1 MNEFELIR
9 RHFTRTAPQTV
20 LGVGDDA
27 AIIQPAPGCD
37 LHVSVDMLVQ
47 GRHFFADVDPVSLG
61 YKALA
66 VNLSDMAAMG
76 ATPRWALLSLALPQ
90 VDEAWAA
97 GFARGFFDLAA
108 RFGVDLVGGDTTCGP
123 LTLSVTIMGEAPAG
137 EALRRS
143 GAEVGDDIWVSG
155 RLGEAALALACRLG
169 KVKNVPPE
177 VLAECLQRLERPEPR
192 VVLGLALRTVAHAA
206 LDVSDGLMGDLEHML
221 AASGVGGEVD
231 LEALPTHPWLAAH
244 RAQHVTLIAAGG
256 DDYELCFTAPVSAR
270 EALAA
275 IAEQCGVKL
284 SRIGRITPDRGA
296 RLLDQNGCACPL
308 DKKGY
313 DHFA

>member
-9 RHFTRTAPQTV
+9 RHFTRATPQAV

-27 AIIQPAPGCD
+27 AIVQVAPGCA

-61 YKALA
+61 HKALA

-76 ATPRWALLSLALPQ
+76 AAPRWALLALALPQ

-108 RFGVDLVGGDTTCGP
+108 RFGVELVGGDTTCGP
-123 LTLSVTIMGEAPAG
+123 LTLSVTIMGEAPQG
-137 EALRRS
+137 MALRRS
-143 GAEVGDDIWVSG
+143 GAQPGDDIWVSG

-169 KVKNVPPE
+169 RVKDVPQD
-177 VLAECLQRLERPEPR
+177 VLNECLLRLERPEPR
-192 VVLGLALRTVAHAA
+192 VALGLALRTVAHAA
-206 LDVSDGLMGDLEHML
+206 LDVSDGLMGDLEHIL
-221 AASGVGGEVD
+221 VASGVGGEIE
-231 LEALPTHPWLAAH
+231 LEALPTHPWLAARRGEH
-244 RAQHVTLIAAGG
+244 AALIAAGG
-256 DDYELCFTAPVSAR
+256 DDYELCFTAPASAR
-270 EALAA
+270 ETLADISA
-275 IAEQCGVKL
+275 QCGVAL
-284 SRIGRITPDRGA
+284 SRIGRIKAGSGA
-296 RLLDQNGCACPL
+296 CLLDKDGRTCPL